1 MSNDHQVESHTDY
14 CFNESRLATL
24 EAQIKNKRYDLKD
37 LRETLNSQAEN
48 INTLTTEV
56 TKLATILQ
64 ENQHNREEQNHKIDT
79 LEIQVTQVN
88 ATMNTLK
95 WILTVF
101 IALFGGLMV
110 FLVSELIKLIH

>member
-1 MSNDHQVESHTDY
+1 MSNDHQVESHSDY
-14 CFNESRLATL
+14 CCNESRIATL
-24 EAQIKNKRYDLKD
+24 EAQIKNKQYNLKD

-64 ENQHNREEQNHKIDT
+64 ESQHNREEQNHKIDT

>member
-1 MSNDHQVESHTDY
+1 MSNDSVESHTDY
-14 CFNESRLATL
+14 CCNESRIATL

-48 INTLTTEV
+48 INILTTEV

-64 ENQHNREEQNHKIDT
+64 ESQHNREEQNRKIDT

>member
-1 MSNDHQVESHTDY
+1 MSNDSVESHTDY
-14 CFNESRLATL
+14 CCNESRIATL

-48 INTLTTEV
+48 INILTTEV
-56 TKLATILQ
+56 TRLATVLQ
-64 ENQHNREEQNHKIDT
+64 ENQHTRDEQTRKIDD
-79 LEIQVTQVN
+79 LELQVAQVN

>member
-1 MSNDHQVESHTDY
+1 MSADSSVELHNEY
-14 CFNESRLATL
+14 CCNESRIATL
-24 EAQIKNKRYDLKD
+24 EAQIKNKRYDLRELK
-37 LRETLNSQAEN
+37 ETLSHQAEN
-48 INTLTTEV
+48 INVLTQEV
-56 TKLATILQ
+56 TKLATILE
-64 ENQHNREEQNHKIDT
+64 ENQHTRDEQNHKIDT
-79 LEIQVTQVN
+79 LEIQVTQMN